1 MGMFT
6 FGLSLHN
13 VAGIIMSIVVG
24 VLLITAVALP
34 IIARKLAARRR
45 MPGED

>member
-1 MGMFT
+1 
-6 FGLSLHN
+6 
-13 VAGIIMSIVVG
+13 MSIVVG